1 MKQYLE
7 EQRRFLV
14 AADSGYPISEV
25 VIKPYSTA
33 EGAQDPRRRA
43 FNSKLSGVRTVMTEN
58 LFGIWKRR
66 FPILKALRTDFRL
79 SQKIIVATAVLFN
92 IGQMLNDED
101 DDDNQVVD
109 EESQVVVMEGGDP
122 VSVRLRG
129 QAERDRLCDNMRL

>member
-1 MKQYLE
+1 MVVGSDRYFLDIDVGWPGSTHDARVWNRSEVKQYLE

-66 FPILKALRTDFRL
+66 CPILKALITDFRL
-79 SQKIIVATAVLFN
+79 SQKSLL
-92 IGQMLNDED
+92 Q
-101 DDDNQVVD
+101 
-109 EESQVVVMEGGDP
+109 
-122 VSVRLRG
+122 LRSCST
-129 QAERDRLCDNMRL
+129 LVKC